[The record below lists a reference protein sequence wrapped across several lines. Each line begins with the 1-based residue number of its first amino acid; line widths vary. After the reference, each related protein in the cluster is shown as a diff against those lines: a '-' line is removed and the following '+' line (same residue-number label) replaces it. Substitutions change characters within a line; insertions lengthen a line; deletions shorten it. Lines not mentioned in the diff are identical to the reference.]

1 MVETSDAGSHR
12 GDPPVFAASRV
23 SIDHDAAVHDAEVR
37 VADEAI
43 ASLLQPQH
51 EGLRPCEFD
60 ARENTVETGSAQVEV
75 VKVGA
80 IADDKAA

>member
-23 SIDHDAAVHDAEVR
+23 SSDHEAAVHDAEVR
-37 VADEAI
+37 VANEAI
-43 ASLLQPQH
+43 ASLQPQH
-51 EGLRPCEFD
+51 EGLRPCEFH
-60 ARENTVETGSAQVEV
+60 AREDTVETGSAQVEV

>member
-1 MVETSDAGSHR
+1 
-12 GDPPVFAASRV
+12 
-23 SIDHDAAVHDAEVR
+23 VHDAEVR

-51 EGLRPCEFD
+51 EGLRPCEFH